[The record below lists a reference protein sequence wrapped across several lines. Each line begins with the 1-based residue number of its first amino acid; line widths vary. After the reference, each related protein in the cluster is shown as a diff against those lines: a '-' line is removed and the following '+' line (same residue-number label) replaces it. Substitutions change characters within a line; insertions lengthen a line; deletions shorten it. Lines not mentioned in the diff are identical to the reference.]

1 MHPFLEFDGFLAFA
15 HRGGAEEA
23 PENTMAAFQ
32 AAMNLGYRYL
42 ETDAYTT
49 SDGVLLSFHDTVLDR
64 VTDRQGELAALP
76 FDEVKKAR
84 VAGTEPVPLM
94 AEVLEAWPDV
104 RINID
109 PKVDSAVEPL
119 ITLIR
124 DMNVLDRVC
133 IGSFSSARIKAF
145 RDAFGDRVC
154 TSMGPGETARLRAAA
169 YGLPVGTFQANCAQI
184 PIRQHGL
191 TLVDPRMIR
200 AANRLGLQVHVWTI
214 DERAE
219 MERLIDLGVHGL
231 MTDRP
236 SLLKQVLQERGI
248 WRTS

>member
-32 AAMNLGYRYL
+32 AAVNLGYRYL

-76 FDEVKKAR
+76 FAEVKQAR
-84 VAGTEPVPLM
+84 VAGVEPVPLM
-94 AEVLEAWPDV
+94 AEVLAAWPDV

-119 ITLIR
+119 IALLK
-124 DMNVLDRVC
+124 DMDVLDRVC
-133 IGSFSSARIKAF
+133 IGSFSTARIKAF
-145 RDAFGDRVC
+145 REAFGDRIC
-154 TSMGPGETARLRAAA
+154 TSMGPGETVRLRAAA
-169 YGLPVGTFQANCAQI
+169 FGLPVGRLQANCAQI
-184 PIRQHGL
+184 PIERHGL

-200 AANRLGLQVHVWTI
+200 EANRRGIQVHVWTI
-214 DERAE
+214 DEREE

-236 SLLKQVLQERGI
+236 SLLKQVLVERGI
-248 WRTS
+248 WRKS